1 MENEKQEKKQ
11 EKAMT
16 EREQKVADRVEE
28 KKISKEDAEK
38 EVARESVKEQT
49 GYDANALAEV
59 GKSTLNTKDALER
72 PDLKEASSEMERIK
86 GNSVNDM
93 LEKMTDGKV
102 AEDVVKA
109 GLGSEHLS
117 TGKSGL
123 EQGARTVLE
132 KMNEFGSASDMR
144 QLLADAAL
152 YGKGM
157 SIEDAKNMTPEVLRE
172 KVNALKENA
181 PKTPTRDAP
190 AKESKPAEKR
200 EVNLAMLRKKQ
211 EQR

>member
-1 MENEKQEKKQ
+1 MENKKQ
-11 EKAMT
+11 EELKTKNMS
-16 EREQKVADRVEE
+16 EREQKVAERSAE

-38 EVARESVKEQT
+38 EVARESVKEKT

-59 GKSTLNTKDALER
+59 GRSTLNTKDALER
-72 PDLKEASSEMERIK
+72 PDLKEASKEMERIQ
-86 GNSVNDM
+86 GNAVGDM

-109 GLGSEHLS
+109 GLGSAHLS

-152 YGKGM
+152 YGNGM

-172 KVNALKENA
+172 KVEALKEKA
-181 PKTPTRDAP
+181 PKIPTQNAP